1 MHSFKLQ
8 EKFKAGNFVM
18 GYYVL
23 KESIVW
29 KDKDQIISVS
39 AKSSVAN
46 KKAMKLRV
54 LQGALWLEDSFKKGE
69 EILVYIDRSHTN
81 NRNIEGDVCCIVSG
95 KFFSHFV
102 SDENLSLIHI

>member
-46 KKAMKLRV
+46 KK
-54 LQGALWLEDSFKKGE
+54 Q
-69 EILVYIDRSHTN
+69 
-81 NRNIEGDVCCIVSG
+81 
-95 KFFSHFV
+95 
-102 SDENLSLIHI
+102 

>member
-1 MHSFKLQ
+1 MKLTIMYNEVDTMHSFKLQ

-46 KKAMKLRV
+46 KK
-54 LQGALWLEDSFKKGE
+54 Q
-69 EILVYIDRSHTN
+69 
-81 NRNIEGDVCCIVSG
+81 
-95 KFFSHFV
+95 
-102 SDENLSLIHI
+102 